1 MAYLYNH
8 AHPCLPVTFLPSDPS
23 VVVWAERGGRVHA
36 YDLRRAR
43 ARRAPRARARG
54 EPLEAVDMSPPKP
67 PRGAG
72 AIGGLN
78 AHAAMGPF
86 AMLHPDED
94 EDEDAE
100 RADALTA
107 TIVASMD
114 PETRARASR
123 RRSARAPFWR
133 VGCNTGPP
141 MRWTRRL

>member
-1 MAYLYNH
+1 
-8 AHPCLPVTFLPSDPS
+8 
-23 VVVWAERGGRVHA
+23 
-36 YDLRRAR
+36 
-43 ARRAPRARARG
+43 
-54 EPLEAVDMSPPKP
+54 MSPPKP
-67 PRGAG
+67 PRAAG

-78 AHAAMGPF
+78 AHAAMGAF

-114 PETRARASR
+114 PETRRARVEKAKG
-123 RRSARAPFWR
+123 ARAPFWR